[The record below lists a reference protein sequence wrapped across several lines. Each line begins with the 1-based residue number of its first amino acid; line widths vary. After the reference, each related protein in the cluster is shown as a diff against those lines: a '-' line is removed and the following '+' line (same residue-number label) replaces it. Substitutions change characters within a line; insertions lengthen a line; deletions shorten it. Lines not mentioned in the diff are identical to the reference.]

1 MELNLYKKRVLVC
14 GSSRGIGL
22 SIAQEFLREG
32 AQVSLTSRSQND
44 LNQLQIKLGQKF
56 DPNSILALPC
66 DFTDIKAIQRLK
78 EQIEIIWHG
87 LDILVCN
94 VGSGKSSS
102 DPIPLPEDFMRIFQ
116 TNFDSAVKTTQE
128 FYPLLKSS
136 QGNILFI
143 ASIAGIEA
151 TGAPTD
157 YSVAKS
163 ALIAFS
169 KNLARKLAG
178 DGIRVNCIAPGN
190 VYFSGGRWEEK
201 MKAEPEKIQKFIE
214 SAVPLRRFGKP
225 EEIAAAVLF
234 LVSEL
239 SSFTTVACLVIDG
252 GQTTTL
258 F

>member
-1 MELNLYKKRVLVC
+1 MELNLSGKRVLVS

-22 SIAQEFLREG
+22 SIAQGFLREG
-32 AQVSLTSRSQND
+32 AHVALTSRSQND
-44 LNQLQIKLGQKF
+44 LNQLQMKLGQKF
-56 DPNSILALPC
+56 PPGSIATFSC
-66 DFTDIKAIQRLK
+66 DFTDTKTIQRLK
-78 EQIEIIWHG
+78 GRIESIWHG
-87 LDILVCN
+87 LDVLVCN

-102 DPIPLPEDFMRIFQ
+102 EPLSLPDDFKRIFQ
-116 TNFDSAVKTTQE
+116 TNFDSAVDTTRE

-143 ASIAGIEA
+143 ASIAGMEA

-163 ALIAFS
+163 ALISFS
-169 KNLARKLAG
+169 KNLARKLAA

-201 MKAEPEKIQKFIE
+201 MKAEPEKIQQFIE
-214 SAVPLRRFGKP
+214 TAVPLGRFGKP

-239 SSFTTVACLVIDG
+239 SSFTTGACLVIDG
-252 GQTTTL
+252 GQTAT
-258 F
+258 FF